1 MQFWRTDRLTMQTE
15 ITTLA
20 EFEEIIKTNNAV
32 AFYMSTPDCNVC
44 KVLKP
49 KLIDF
54 LEKKFPGIVFV
65 YINIAHAKELA
76 AQKNVFTVP
85 TILFYFYGRE
95 YIRKARFVNLQELGN
110 ELERIYTNIE

>member
-1 MQFWRTDRLTMQTE
+1 MTMQTE
-15 ITTLA
+15 ITTLT
-20 EFEEIIKTNNAV
+20 EFEETLKTNNAV

-49 KLIDF
+49 KLIEF
-54 LEKKFPGIVFV
+54 LKENFPGIVFV
-65 YINIAHAKELA
+65 YCDIAKAKELA

-95 YIRKARFVNLQELGN
+95 YIRKARFVNLDELRD
-110 ELERIYTNIE
+110 ELERIYNNIK

>member
-1 MQFWRTDRLTMQTE
+1 MQTE
-15 ITTLA
+15 ITTLV
-20 EFEEIIKTNNAV
+20 EFEEAIKKNVAV

-54 LEKKFPGIVFV
+54 LNEKFPKIKFIYVNV
-65 YINIAHAKELA
+65 SEAKELA

-85 TILFYFYGRE
+85 TILFYFDGRE
-95 YIRKARFVNLQELGN
+95 YIRKARFVNLDEFEDEL
-110 ELERIYTNIE
+110 LRYYQLLD